1 MTMRVRWRDF
11 ELPNKVK
18 VDNATKTD
26 TYARFTAEPFER
38 GFGTTIGNSLRRILL
53 GSLEGA
59 AVTSIKFD
67 GVLHEFSTIPGMYE
81 DVTDV
86 ILNLKQLL
94 VRLKGAREAKLHLN
108 IKRPGPITAADI
120 THDHTIEI
128 VNPDLHI
135 ATLAEEG
142 HFKAEITI
150 RLGRGYN
157 TADENQ
163 QGDQEI
169 GVIPV
174 ASFFSPVRRVKFKTE
189 YTRVGQLTNY
199 DKLILEAWTDGTVTP
214 ENALVESAKILRKH
228 LNPFLAYFD
237 VGRELHQEFAAAED
251 EVDLVVDKA
260 DSAAQEALY
269 QQLVMPIADLDL
281 SVRASNCL
289 EAANITT
296 IGELCRKTD
305 QELLKLRQ
313 FGKTTL
319 KEISKKLAERDLHLG
334 MDVDSIIAAR

>member
-11 ELPNKVK
+11 ELPSKVK
-18 VDNATKTD
+18 VDNTSKTD
-26 TYARFTAEPFER
+26 NFARFTAEPFER
-38 GFGTTIGNSLRRILL
+38 GFGTTVGNALRRILL

-59 AVTSIKFD
+59 SVTNIRFD

-81 DVTDV
+81 DVTNV
-86 ILNLKQLL
+86 ILNLKELL
-94 VRLKGAREAKLHLN
+94 VRLRGAKETKLT
-108 IKRPGPITAADI
+108 IDVKRPGPITAADI
-120 THDHTIEI
+120 NHDHTVEI
-128 VNPDLHI
+128 VNKALHI
-135 ATLAEEG
+135 ATLAEDG
-142 HFKAEITI
+142 HFKCEITV
-150 RLGRGYN
+150 RLGRGYH

-169 GVIPV
+169 GLIPI
-174 ASFFSPVRRVKFKTE
+174 ASFFSPVRRVKFRTE

-199 DKLILEAWTDGTVTP
+199 DKLLLEMTTDGTVTP
-214 ENALVESAKILRKH
+214 EMALVEAAKILRKH

-237 VGRELHQEFAAAED
+237 VGRELHQEFAAAE
-251 EVDLVVDKA
+251 EREEPAADKA
-260 DSAAQEALY
+260 DAAAQEALY
-269 QQLVMPIADLDL
+269 QQLIMPIADLDL

-296 IGELCRKTD
+296 IGELCKKTD

-319 KEISKKLAERDLHLG
+319 KEISKKLAERDIHLG
-334 MDVDSIIAAR
+334 MDVDGIIANR